1 MDSEIQIVIADDHP
15 IFRSGLRGI
24 IETEAGMKV
33 IGEAENGETALTN
46 ICQYEPDIAILDLD
60 MPGKDGFAVARAIE
74 ERNLAVDVIF
84 LTMHNSESIFNA
96 ALNLGVKG
104 YVLKDSAMPEII
116 DCIKAVVKG
125 KKYVS
130 PQLSSLLINRRSRAN
145 NFLQDKPALSDLTP
159 AENQILNLIAAEK
172 TSRQIADELFI
183 SIRTVDRHRA
193 NICLKLNLRGTN
205 ALVKFAVV
213 HKSELNSSNFSK
225 RP

>member
-1 MDSEIQIVIADDHP
+1 MNTEIQVIIADDHP

-24 IETEAGMKV
+24 IETEPGLKV
-33 IGEAENGETALTN
+33 VADADNGETALAL
-46 ICQYEPDIAILDLD
+46 ICEHEPDIAILDVN
-60 MPGKDGFAVARAIE
+60 MPGQDGFDVAGAIQKK
-74 ERNLAVDVIF
+74 NLAVSVIF

-116 DCIKAVVKG
+116 DCIKAVQNG
-125 KKYVS
+125 QNYIS
-130 PQLSSLLINRRSRAN
+130 PPLSTYLVNRGHQSAVTINDK
-145 NFLQDKPALSDLTP
+145 FGLQSLTP
-159 AENQILNLIAAEK
+159 AERQILKQIADEK

-205 ALVKFAVV
+205 ALIKFAVAN
-213 HKSELNSSNFSK
+213 KAEIK
-225 RP
+225 